1 MRLTHNIWIGVK
13 GDSFKKA
20 APVKA
25 KMRAEKLTVSWNC
38 RNLRIESKIFRP
50 HFMAV
55 TIELKLSS
63 SRMMPEAYLATYVPV
78 IPIENPISAFLRA
91 GASFVPSPVIA
102 TTWWSF
108 LSPVAIKYLSEGEE
122 RASTFNC
129 WSTILKFSKFPT
141 VSYSVLAL
149 TNPPTNSLKFF
160 PNITV

>member
-1 MRLTHNIWIGVK
+1 M
-13 GDSFKKA
+13 KA
-20 APVKA
+20 N
-25 KMRAEKLTVSWNC
+25 MRAEKLTVSWNC
-38 RNLRIESKIFRP
+38 KNLRIESKIFRP

-129 WSTILKFSKFPT
+129 
-141 VSYSVLAL
+141 
-149 TNPPTNSLKFF
+149 
-160 PNITV
+160 